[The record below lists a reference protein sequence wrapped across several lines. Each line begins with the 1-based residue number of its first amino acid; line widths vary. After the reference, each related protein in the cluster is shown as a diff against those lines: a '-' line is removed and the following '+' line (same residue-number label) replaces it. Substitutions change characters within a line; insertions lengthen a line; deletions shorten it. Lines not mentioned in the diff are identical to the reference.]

1 MRYNNDGEIPQR
13 DSRSPFPARFFVPPR
28 LAILLS
34 LLSAAAIAGESFE
47 DSPAGPLQSLAT
59 PLGTWTAAAGHAE
72 IHRGHARAGEQSLK
86 VHGGEDRTVELAL
99 AEPLTKA
106 GRLAFWAERWTAKPP
121 FAFVIEAAGP
131 EGPFTPV
138 HDASGVKVGGFLT
151 FVEAGLPAGTARLK
165 LRATSEAGVM
175 LDELELAEERPMELV
190 AVGVRQPVVPVL
202 VRKPVN
208 PAVGIELETKGGLQP
223 LVLESVTLSLAGTTR
238 PADIA
243 EVSLLIGSGSPT
255 DEFTGRFAAVA
266 KPRGEA
272 PLTLRGR
279 LPLRAGSTWLW
290 ASVRLADSADI
301 DGRIDIGVKSVTVS
315 GRTIEVTDGD
325 PPGGQ
330 RMGVALRLRKDDGSD
345 TYRIP
350 GLVRTKAGSLVAAY
364 DVRYRGGADLP
375 ADIDVGTQRSTDGG
389 KTWEPM
395 RIALDMGR
403 NPAFAFDGVGDPCIF
418 SDRQTGRLYL
428 VALWSHGRRA
438 WRDSGP
444 GMTPDE
450 TGQLVL
456 ATSDDDGKTWSKPR
470 NITPL
475 VKDPAWRLVLA
486 GPGTGITLA
495 DGTLV
500 FPAQF
505 KDEKNVPHST
515 LIWSKDRG
523 ATWQIGTGVKPK
535 TTESQL
541 VELADGSIMINC
553 RDDRGGAR
561 TVAVTRDLGR
571 TWDLHPTDRKAL
583 PESVCMASLLR
594 LDLPGKGPHLFFSNP
609 ATTSGRHTMTLKA
622 SADAGLTWP
631 EERHT
636 LYDARNG
643 LGYSCLAPADASH
656 IGVLYEGLAEL
667 YFLRL
672 PIRDLVSDLVTP

>member
-1 MRYNNDGEIPQR
+1 MT
-13 DSRSPFPARFFVPPR
+13 SRPVC
-28 LAILLS
+28 LL
-34 LLSAAAIAGESFE
+34 LLLVAATVVGAGESFE
-47 DSPAGPLQSLAT
+47 DSPGGPLGSLAT
-59 PLGTWTAAAGHAE
+59 PLGTWTASAGHAE

-86 VHGGEDRTVELAL
+86 IHGGEERSVELAL
-99 AEPLTKA
+99 AEPLAKA

-121 FAFVIEAAGP
+121 FEFVIEAAGP
-131 EGPFTPV
+131 VGPFEPV
-138 HDASGVKVGGFLT
+138 HDASAVKVGGFLT
-151 FVEAGLPAGTARLK
+151 FVEAALPAGTARLK
-165 LRATSEAGVM
+165 FRATSEAGVM
-175 LDELELAEERPMELV
+175 LDEVELAEERPMELT
-190 AVGVRQPVVPVL
+190 AVRVRQPVVPVL

-208 PAVGIELETKGGLQP
+208 PAIGIELLTKGGLQP

-255 DEFTGRFAAVA
+255 DEFTGRFAAA
-266 KPRGEA
+266 TKPRGEA

-279 LPLRAGSTWLW
+279 MPLRPGSTWLW
-290 ASVRLADSADI
+290 ASVRLADTADI
-301 DGRIDIGVKSVTVS
+301 DGLIDLGVTSVTVS
-315 GRTIEVTDGD
+315 SRTIEVADGD

-330 RMGVALRLRKDDGSD
+330 RMGVALRLRNDDGSD

-403 NPAFAFDGVGDPCIF
+403 DPKFAYDGVGDPCIF
-418 SDRQTGRLYL
+418 SDRETGRLF
-428 VALWSHGRRA
+428 VAALWSHGKRA
-438 WRDSGP
+438 WHGSGP

-450 TGQLVL
+450 TGQLVI
-456 ATSDDDGKTWSKPR
+456 ATSDDDGKTWSQPR
-470 NITPL
+470 NITPE

-486 GPGTGITLA
+486 GPGTGIPLS

-505 KDEKNVPHST
+505 KDADNVPHST

-571 TWDLHPTDRKAL
+571 SWELHPTDRKAL

-594 LDLPGKGPHLFFSNP
+594 LDLPGRGPHLFFSNP
-609 ATTSGRHTMTLKA
+609 ATTSGRHTMTIKV
-622 SADAGLTWP
+622 SADEGLTWP
-631 EERHT
+631 EDRHT

-643 LGYSCLAPADASH
+643 LGYSCLAAADASH

-672 PIRDLVSDLVTP
+672 PIGELVSGTITP